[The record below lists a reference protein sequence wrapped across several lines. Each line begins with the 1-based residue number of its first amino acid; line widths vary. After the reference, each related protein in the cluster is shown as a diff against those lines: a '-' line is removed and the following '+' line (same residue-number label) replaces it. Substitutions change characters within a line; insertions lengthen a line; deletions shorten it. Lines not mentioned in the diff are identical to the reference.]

1 MGGEGLRFFLESRKK
16 QRTCLVAVKVRLI
29 RLEGGRVGCVR
40 APRQVARAT
49 PGLIQ

>member
-1 MGGEGLRFFLESRKK
+1 MGYVTFLSQESY
-16 QRTCLVAVKVRLI
+16 QRTCLVAVIVRLI

-49 PGLIQ
+49 PSLIQ